1 MLVDE
6 ADGNQTQSAA
16 DRHAPMGMTSIEDLN
31 AVIDNTARKG
41 DGRIFEKWGKYF
53 SRQDLRIHFTTSFSN
68 LKKSISQ
75 RQKNKR
81 EKRKIAFWSCKI
93 IKVVVKY
100 YYLWFG
106 GEVLNGLERLH
117 AELCRKKAIPTA
129 RVLLSRE
136 GNRTMLILSV
146 LICAVA
152 SFLPTLVITWPLT
165 YLIDWETLYEGNML
179 LYSVLYYAEWLVH
192 LAFFFLTAP
201 PLYLGLYR
209 MAVRMSR
216 EESVGILDVFRY
228 FSSKA
233 LYRRAIAIVLRTAC
247 FVLPVY
253 FAGLLAVSTLGME
266 DGALLTALSLC
277 LLAVVFLL
285 CLFIFSLSGGYVTL
299 AVLREDA
306 PLSECRAMAREI
318 SRGRAWTNV
327 IFLLSLSW
335 RILLSLLTVG
345 VVLLVHTLPMS
356 MLASANYVGR
366 QSEAVIDLN
375 S

>member
-1 MLVDE
+1 M
-6 ADGNQTQSAA
+6 
-16 DRHAPMGMTSIEDLN
+16 
-31 AVIDNTARKG
+31 
-41 DGRIFEKWGKYF
+41 
-53 SRQDLRIHFTTSFSN
+53 
-68 LKKSISQ
+68 
-75 RQKNKR
+75 
-81 EKRKIAFWSCKI
+81 RKI
-93 IKVVVKY
+93 VVKY
-100 YYLWFG
+100 CYLWSG
-106 GEVLNGLERLH
+106 GERLNGLERLRD
-117 AELCRKKAIPTA
+117 ESYRKKAIPTA
-129 RVLLSRE
+129 RALLSRD
-136 GNRTMLILSV
+136 GNRTVLILSV

-165 YLIDWETLYEGNML
+165 YLVDWETLYGANL
-179 LYSVLYYAEWLVH
+179 VLYAVLYYAEWIVY
-192 LAFFFLTAP
+192 LAFFFFTAP

-209 MAVRMSR
+209 TAVRMSR
-216 EESVGILDVFRY
+216 EESTGVLDVFHY

-233 LYRRAIAIVLRTAC
+233 LYRRAMTIVFRTAC

-253 FAGLLAVSTLGME
+253 LAGLLVGSTLGME
-266 DGALLTALSLC
+266 DGWILTVLSVC
-277 LLAVVFLL
+277 LLVVVFLI
-285 CLFIFSLSGGYVTL
+285 CLLSFSLSGGYVTL